1 MALVLHISIL
11 KFAISSG
18 RRRDRYAPI
27 EWLETELAR
36 VLAHR
41 LDNRR
46 PIIVDG
52 VCILDAL
59 NNIGRKADFLILV
72 TGGYEQ
78 SSLAPQ
84 VAVSPTRHSNF
95 SEPGRGFLSIFDLPQ

>member
-1 MALVLHISIL
+1 MAAWDACGTV
-11 KFAISSG
+11 G
-18 RRRDRYAPI
+18 
-27 EWLETELAR
+27 LETELAR

-59 NNIGRKADFLILV
+59 NNVGRKADFLILV
-72 TGGYEQ
+72 IGSYEQ

-84 VAVSPTRHSNF
+84 VAAYRSRRRPDEMANF
-95 SEPGRGFLSIFDLPQ
+95 KIDGYVEN

>member
-1 MALVLHISIL
+1 MPAVQLDLYLRSLH
-11 KFAISSG
+11 
-18 RRRDRYAPI
+18 PI

-84 VAVSPTRHSNF
+84 VAAYRSRRRPDEMANF
-95 SEPGRGFLSIFDLPQ
+95 KIDGYVEN